1 MTQSKITVGILA
13 LQGAFLEHKLH
24 LQKAVRHAS
33 PGSLLDTTKFEI
45 VEVRTPEQ
53 LAAADALV
61 IPGGESTAISLIAE
75 RSGLLEPLRQF
86 ARVDRKPVWGTCAG
100 LILLSDEASKA
111 RKGGQELIGGLH
123 VRCQRNHFGRQTES
137 FECDLAL
144 PFVGDDE
151 PPFRAVF
158 IRAPIVEKV
167 LTGADLTA
175 DVANDVVR
183 APKLDAEADD
193 YKTAPIEVIS
203 SLPSTQG
210 KEAGD
215 IVAVRQGNIFGTS
228 FHPELT
234 PDVRLHRW
242 WLQECVLGRGESRI

>member
-24 LQKAVRHAS
+24 LQKAVRQAS
-33 PGSLLDTTKFEI
+33 PGSPLDTTKFEI
-45 VEVRTPEQ
+45 VEVRTSEQ
-53 LAAADALV
+53 LASVDALV

-75 RSGLLEPLRQF
+75 RSGLLQPLRQF

-111 RKGGQELIGGLH
+111 KKGGQELIGGLH

-137 FECDLAL
+137 FECDLSL
-144 PFVGDDE
+144 PFVGDGE

-158 IRAPIVEKV
+158 IRAPIVERV
-167 LTGADLTA
+167 LTGADSG
-175 DVANDVVR
+175 DVAGDVVR
-183 APKLDAEADD
+183 APKLDADADD
-193 YKTAPIEVIS
+193 YKITPIEIIA
-203 SLPSTQG
+203 SLPTTQG

-242 WLQECVLGRGESRI
+242 WLQECVLGGGESRI